1 MFGILRSLTG
11 LRAYRGFIPQ
21 PKVHY
26 VRSSQFHTAMI
37 LSKKAK
43 VKSGATNKAKKGA
56 QVEENTDASSAEA
69 SNIDFDDAN
78 AKFTSV
84 LEKFKKHANDAKLGK
99 TNPDIFDK
107 LTIATSN
114 GDVPFN
120 QVAQSSIK
128 GRNFVITV
136 FDPSNSQS
144 IVNSVLASDLNM
156 NPQVDPTNKS
166 TLKVPLPPVTT
177 ESKKENTKQL
187 KAVFEKFKNGGKV
200 SLASVR
206 SDFRNKFQKSS
217 KKKRLSDEEEQIWKN
232 FEKLHKEYTDKLSSI
247 YKEAEQKIL
256 K

>member
-1 MFGILRSLTG
+1 MLGIFRSLTG
-11 LRAYRGFIPQ
+11 ARAYRGFVPHSR
-21 PKVHY
+21 VHY
-26 VRSSQFHTAMI
+26 LRSSQFHTALV

-43 VKSGATNKAKKGA
+43 VKSGISNKAKKDG
-56 QVEENTDASSAEA
+56 QVEKDTDTSGSEA

-107 LTIATSN
+107 LTIGTSN

-136 FDPSNSQS
+136 FDPSNTQS

-156 NPQVDPTNKS
+156 NPQVDPANKS

-206 SDFRNKFQKSS
+206 SDFRNKFQKQS
-217 KKKRLSDEEEQIWKN
+217 KKKRLSDEEEQVWKD
-232 FEKLHKEYTDKLSSI
+232 FEKLHKEYTDKLNSI